1 MGLPVL
7 ATWVMVFFAKEE
19 EVMIEDE
26 LSALR
31 LDVFDDV
38 QNILDLDI

>member
-7 ATWVMVFFAKEE
+7 ATWIIVIFAKEE

-26 LSALR
+26 RFAFR
-31 LDVFDDV
+31 LEVFDDV
-38 QNILDLDI
+38 QNILYLDS